1 MSAWKNLGSLL
12 VLLGSLSCSMS
23 AHACACCLDGMGQYS
38 VMQGVDA
45 YQKSELFAHTK
56 VLRTKM
62 NFGIA
67 ESNTVFTN
75 PELVMQ
81 QVSTAQNGLW
91 NITLTERDDTSQ
103 RSHKVVLR
111 FKPAQAAKWTY
122 IRHTKPLEMQ
132 RDTSGLSHDFLIPGT
147 VTVVSDKAGLM
158 KDIRK
163 ISAQLT
169 LYGHSNNCFDA
180 SSLYAFMFGMT
191 FFDKADA
198 SSMSGEGHIK

>member
-1 MSAWKNLGSLL
+1 MSAWKTCISLAALL
-12 VLLGSLSCSMS
+12 VSLCCSMS

-38 VMQGVDA
+38 VTHGVDA
-45 YQKSELFAHTK
+45 YQQSELFTRTK
-56 VLRTKM
+56 VLRAKM

-81 QVSTAQNGLW
+81 QVSAVQNGMW
-91 NITLTERDDTSQ
+91 NITLTERDDTAQ
-103 RSHKVVLR
+103 RTHKVVLR

-122 IRHTKPLEMQ
+122 IRHTKPLETQ

-147 VTVVSDKAGLM
+147 VTVMSDKAGLM

-180 SSLYAFMFGMT
+180 SSLYAFMFDMVL
-191 FFDKADA
+191 FDKADA
-198 SSMSGEGHIK
+198 SSMSGEGRIK